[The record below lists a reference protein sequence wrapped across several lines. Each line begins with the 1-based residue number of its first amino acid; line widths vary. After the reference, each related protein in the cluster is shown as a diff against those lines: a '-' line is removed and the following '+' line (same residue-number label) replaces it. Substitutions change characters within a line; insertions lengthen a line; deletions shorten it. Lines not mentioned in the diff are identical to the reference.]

1 MIFVKAIDM
10 LRGLVLMFILSFSGR
25 IYAQKTEFF
34 TSSADPVKSVALF
47 PNPATEAIS
56 VIFEK
61 PEARQSGVILY
72 TIIGNEIMAEA
83 EPVDD
88 YELRIRV
95 RDLPSGYYLLAV
107 RNDKSGLKVT
117 RKFLKR

>member
-1 MIFVKAIDM
+1 MI
-10 LRGLVLMFILSFSGR
+10 RGIFLVLILGYSGC

-34 TSSADPVKSVALF
+34 TSSVDPVKSVVLF

-61 PEARQSGVILY
+61 PEARQSSLILY
-72 TIIGNEIMAEA
+72 TIIGNEITV
-83 EPVDD
+83 EPEMVDD
-88 YELRIRV
+88 YELRVRV